1 MPTTNRGSNRMRERG
16 AAVVADGSMNPPNEQ
31 SGTRE
36 CVEFHRAN
44 FWAVVK
50 KLSTAS
56 LATGRRTHNR
66 RMDTVSSDSVG
77 RFLTVAD
84 AADILNIS
92 AAEVTELIRTTELP
106 AISVGAPGRWRIERV
121 QLEAYIAGKYEE
133 ARRMSLW
140 EESDIASLPEIARGT
155 IFRPKSD

>member
-1 MPTTNRGSNRMRERG
+1 
-16 AAVVADGSMNPPNEQ
+16 
-31 SGTRE
+31 
-36 CVEFHRAN
+36 
-44 FWAVVK
+44 
-50 KLSTAS
+50 
-56 LATGRRTHNR
+56 
-66 RMDTVSSDSVG
+66 MDTVSSDSVG

-92 AAEVTELIRTTELP
+92 AAEVIELIRTTELP

-121 QLEAYIAGKYEE
+121 QLEAYIAEKYEE

-155 IFRPKSD
+155 IFRPKQD